1 VVSRSVHCTQ
11 LELQSFPAF
20 PSGSKSPRQFRI
32 LLAIAI
38 QAACCLYSDRFLV
51 LRKGYVA
58 CLEAEIVVQ
67 KRDTK
72 ATDVAPEAK
81 APKAAPSESEVE
93 NVEVAAT
100 GNKTV

>member
-1 VVSRSVHCTQ
+1 MPQSR
-11 LELQSFPAF
+11 
-20 PSGSKSPRQFRI
+20 
-32 LLAIAI
+32 
-38 QAACCLYSDRFLV
+38 
-51 LRKGYVA
+51 
-58 CLEAEIVVQ
+58 IVVQ

-72 ATDVAPEAK
+72 ATDAAPEAK